1 MSPFDEIRLQ
11 REELRRAQVFRL
23 RELLSASAE
32 GEEIDI
38 EETDIL
44 LTDLGV
50 ALDQAETL
58 LSLTRAVLRAEAEQV
73 EAEESLDGL
82 REKMVA
88 AREAYS
94 AKRDAYEREHGDPL
108 SNCHPSGDLVPAA
121 RKIVQEQRAVE
132 VLGEVV
138 FKAQERA
145 AGADVDRAS
154 EKLQAA
160 LQAAGLEEP
169 EQPAEASATRSAS
182 ASRSGGPATDEIL
195 RMLAMRRERAK
206 S

>member
-1 MSPFDEIRLQ
+1 MSPLDEIRLQ
-11 REELRRAQVFRL
+11 REELRHAQVSRL
-23 RELLSASAE
+23 RELLTAVAE
-32 GEEIDI
+32 DEDIDI

-44 LTDLGV
+44 LTELGV
-50 ALDQAETL
+50 SIDQAEKL
-58 LSLTRAVLRAEAEQV
+58 LGLTRAVLRAEAEQV
-73 EAEESLDGL
+73 EAEESLGDL
-82 REKMVA
+82 TKKMIA
-88 AREAYS
+88 AREAYG
-94 AKRDAYEREHGDPL
+94 AKRNAYEREHGDPL

-154 EKLQAA
+154 EKLQEA
-160 LQAAGLEEP
+160 LQAVGLAAP
-169 EQPAEASATRSAS
+169 EQPAEASAMRSAS
-182 ASRSGGPATDEIL
+182 APPSGGAATDEIL